1 MLKIKVPPSYPE
13 ERAYI
18 IDVIFRLFL
27 GLDFQT
33 EIENRSDT
41 LISADHLNAVIL
53 PDVLFQCSREKW
65 LTEDSLP
72 KRPLSIWDAGSLGG
86 NCTLTD
92 FRIPVIYGSATQ
104 KHPAPVQTAGHR
116 IIELP
121 IDILGSAFF
130 MLSRYEE
137 AVLKERDVFGR
148 FPAEASLACQE
159 GFLRRPIVNE
169 YAEILWSCLSYG
181 KAGSDGKIGDRRS
194 VMRKPRQFRTMVSCD
209 VDHPYARNVKSLRM
223 TLRNMAGDV
232 LKRRSAVAALR
243 TGLNTVCS
251 SCGYYGFDPMD
262 NFDWIMDTNEKAGN
276 RVAFYFFADRSVPRM
291 DGNYSIH
298 EPRIRS
304 LMRRISAR
312 GHEIGLH
319 GSFGTYLDEFQCS
332 KEAGILRAVMEA
344 EGIRQAE
351 LGNRQHYLRW
361 STPETASNLEKAGI
375 SYDTTLG
382 FADQPGYRCGTCFEY
397 PMYDLIEGRPLR
409 LWQYPLILMECSVLE
424 ERYLGMG
431 CTDSAADLMGEL
443 KKQARKF
450 GGNFTLL
457 WHGSRLGRKEARSI
471 YRELVV

>member
-1 MLKIKVPPSYPE
+1 M
-13 ERAYI
+13 
-18 IDVIFRLFL
+18 
-27 GLDFQT
+27 
-33 EIENRSDT
+33 
-41 LISADHLNAVIL
+41 
-53 PDVLFQCSREKW
+53 
-65 LTEDSLP
+65 
-72 KRPLSIWDAGSLGG
+72 WDAGFLGG

-92 FRIPVIYGSATQ
+92 SRIPVIYGSLNEQPFALS
-104 KHPAPVQTAGHR
+104 QTAEPQT
-116 IIELP
+116 IEVP

-137 AVLKERDVFGR
+137 AVIKERDVFGR
-148 FPAEASLACQE
+148 FPSGASLAHQE
-159 GFLRRPIVNE
+159 GFLERPIVNE
-169 YAEILWSCLSYG
+169 YVELLWACLYYG
-181 KAGSDGKIGDRRS
+181 KADMGSTIGDGRS
-194 VMRKPRQFRTMVSCD
+194 VMRKSHQPRTIVSCD
-209 VDHPYARNVKSLRM
+209 IDHAYARNVKNLRM

-232 LKRRSAVAALR
+232 LKRRSAIAALR

-251 SCGYYGFDPMD
+251 SCGYYGFDPID

-276 RVAFYFFADRSVPRM
+276 RVAFYFFADQSVPKM

-298 EPRIRS
+298 EPRIRA
-304 LMRRISAR
+304 LMRRIHAR

-319 GSFGTYLDEFQCS
+319 GSFGTYLDESQCA
-332 KEAGILRAVMEA
+332 KEAAILRAVIEA

-351 LGNRQHYLRW
+351 IGNRQHYLRW

-382 FADQPGYRCGTCFEY
+382 FADHPGYRCGTCFQY

-424 ERYLGMG
+424 DCYLGMG
-431 CTDSAADLMGEL
+431 YTDSAVDLMLNL
-443 KKQARKF
+443 KEQVLQF

-457 WHGSRLGRKEARSI
+457 WHGSRLGREEARSM